1 MKIPEIKKLDKEF
14 REAIYERD
22 RHTCQYC
29 GGPGN
34 NCHHIVGRRNRSVR
48 WFLDNGLLLCSG
60 CHTFRTS
67 SFHQDPLETTAW
79 FVANYPERYANIM
92 DRKNKILKQ
101 DYEAVHEEILSEK
114 MEKLAW
120 DI

>member
-1 MKIPEIKKLDKEF
+1 MTRPEIKKLDKLF
-14 REAIYERD
+14 REKINERD
-22 RHTCQYC
+22 NHICQYC

-34 NCHHIVGRRNRSVR
+34 NVHHIVGRRNRSVR
-48 WFLDNGLLLCSG
+48 WFRDNGLLLCPG

-92 DRKNKILKQ
+92 DRKHKILKQ
-101 DYEAVHEEILSEK
+101 TYEEVSNELTR
-114 MEKLAW
+114 
-120 DI
+120 